1 MMTVLKNQNSVI
13 QMWKN
18 QNIYKTLS
26 KPNPIRFQNSKILAR
41 LNLKD
46 TDDLDLSTLSQVF
59 WPWILWRSQNSL
71 GENSS
76 LVWTLQN
83 IELSNNLIQMLDIL
97 AGYNLLPEKTKIY
110 HIDNQGIEK
119 AWSQLHLLEKNNSII
134 SQKKIELISLVN
146 GETVLENDKVQITR
160 KGLQVIL
167 EHQIKPESI
176 QILIDST
183 RHQIR
188 YQLLEARQNLF
199 EVEQKLNVN
208 AKLWSSIDTKFQS
221 IFGSQGILQAEV
233 VEKGKSEREELI
245 ENQMILT
252 DNLKTL
258 ELLLSRLSNSYPI
271 LVLVRYNQA
280 WMPFDNLALAVNS
293 NEEYSLF
300 YNEKIKTLYLIAEKS
315 AVKVLRLLIEKSQ
328 VYNDPDLDKELAQI
342 TESGEYFEKL
352 KIGIH
357 KLVSFKGEDL
367 IGIEYIQLKIIKNQ
381 AELLDQGQIKTLNRI
396 YSLDS
401 VNADIGTGIQ
411 PIGLTYSIDS
421 LSLIN
426 KFCLPIS
433 TNYNSQGFLKNDNLV
448 QKIYCYDDN
457 KLLTEL
463 QKSKTIYSTLESNQ
477 TNWITQDGEATFFYP
492 QDILK
497 VESESLN
504 KIIDY
509 LIVNTSIFPK
519 ENEQLIE
526 KYLHQAQ
533 NIELLSLNKY
543 GPMIPIW
550 QSKTGEKIFISSIDE
565 LIKKSK
571 NQIYKV
577 FTSKNLNP
585 ENFINRS
592 VTVINDK
599 ITKLPMGVN
608 VVEYRSEAL
617 TEMRKSRNNN
627 EVVFF
632 GLANKLM
639 NELYGLF
646 AKGHTD
652 IQILFEPY
660 EVDLWSNW
668 LYGLGGRVDQDNS
681 VNKGISYFYVTY
693 QKNEITGQYIPSGEY
708 ELLNLA
714 NGHESNLILEDAMG
728 AEYYHTEKYLNKDL
742 INSSNLTFWTQ
753 QAEYVKVQQ
762 VINKQELSSSLANQV
777 IFSPLSSNLLNCK
790 YHIYSSWEGSL
801 KVRLINYLENFN
813 LDTINTYLIQSL
825 SGNFPARNYSQTE
838 ITALNSRLNNSFNEI
853 INWLTQLMNAKKPTN
868 LRIRPKYKLITNQW
882 WQAYTFEYWIKINTA
897 YSTNNFLEAL
907 NLTYNYWRDFR
918 QVYLSENNNFNEID
932 QEFLYCLVES
942 LENFAQSAHPIW
954 PVFTEQIW
962 SLVNNTQLSIIETPL
977 PEELQLSD
985 KHKILLNEM
994 KQIKKILADIQSLR
1008 NQNKIAIRQALYAD
1022 ISNLNLDDDWINY
1035 LCTRANLVVRDLNK
1049 IMGSISEFDTKYGS
1063 LKIDWVIDE
1072 ELAIIG
1078 YGAEFEKA
1086 VTDYLRNL
1094 GIKPGET
1101 VIMEWQIDS
1110 NANSETIHKL
1120 VNCLNWHK
1128 LFIEVRWTKD
1138 LAVDSKY
1145 SFKVADLGTIYTN
1158 KPTKATS
1165 D

>member
-1 MMTVLKNQNSVI
+1 MTVLKNQTAVI

-59 WPWILWRSQNSL
+59 WPWILWRSQNFL
-71 GENSS
+71 GQNSS
-76 LVWTLQN
+76 LVWSLQN
-83 IELSNNLIQMLDIL
+83 LELSNNLIQMLDIL
-97 AGYNLLPEKTKIY
+97 VDYNLLPEKTKIY

-119 AWSQLHLLEKNNSII
+119 VWTQLYELEKQNGII
-134 SQKKIELISLVN
+134 SQKKVELISLTN
-146 GETVLENDKVQITR
+146 SETVLENDKVQITR

-176 QILIDST
+176 RILIDST

-245 ENQMILT
+245 EDQMILT

-258 ELLLSRLSNSYPI
+258 ELLLSRLSNNYPI
-271 LVLVRYNQA
+271 LILVRYNQA
-280 WMPFDNLALAVNS
+280 WMPFDNLALAVNP

-315 AVKVLRLLIEKSQ
+315 AIKVLRLLIEKDQ
-328 VYNDPDLDKELAQI
+328 VYNDPNLDEELSEL

-357 KLVSFKGEDL
+357 KLVSFRGENL
-367 IGIEYIQLKIIKNQ
+367 IGIEYLQLKIIKNQ
-381 AELLDQGQIKTLNRI
+381 AEFLDQGQIKTLNRI

-401 VNADIGTGIQ
+401 VNAEIGTGIQ
-411 PIGLTYSIDS
+411 PIGLTYSVDS
-421 LSLIN
+421 MLLVN
-426 KFCLPIS
+426 KFCLPVS
-433 TNYNSQGFLKNDNLV
+433 TNYNAQGFLKNDNLV
-448 QKIYCYDDN
+448 QTIYCYDDS
-457 KLLTEL
+457 KLLAEL
-463 QKSKTIYSTLESNQ
+463 QKSKSIYSTLESNQ
-477 TNWITQDGEATFFYP
+477 THWITQDGSATFLYP

-497 VESESLN
+497 VKSDSLN
-504 KIIDY
+504 TIIDY
-509 LIVNTSIFPK
+509 LNTNTSIFPR
-519 ENEQLIE
+519 ENEYLIN
-526 KYLHQAQ
+526 KYLDQAQ

-550 QSKTGEKIFISSIDE
+550 QNKAGERMFISSIDE
-565 LIKKSK
+565 LISRSK
-571 NQIYKV
+571 NQIYRV

-627 EVVFF
+627 ETVFF
-632 GLANKLM
+632 GLVNKLI
-639 NELYGLF
+639 NELYTLF
-646 AKGHTD
+646 TKGHTD

-668 LYGLGGRVDQDNS
+668 LYGLGGRADQDNS
-681 VNKGISYFYVTY
+681 INKGISYFYVTY
-693 QKNEITGQYIPSGEY
+693 QKNEVTEQYIPSGEY

-714 NGHESNLILEDAMG
+714 NGQESNLILQDEVG
-728 AEYYHTEKYLNKDL
+728 TEYYHTEKYLNKDL

-753 QAEYVKVQQ
+753 QAEYVEVQQ
-762 VINKQELSSSLANQV
+762 VINKQELSSSLTNQV
-777 IFSPLSSNLLNCK
+777 IFSGVSNSLLNSE
-790 YHIYSSWEGSL
+790 YYIYSNWEGSL
-801 KVRLINYLENFN
+801 KVRLADYLENFN

-838 ITALNSRLNNSFNEI
+838 IIALNNRLNTSFNEI
-853 INWLTQLMNAKKPTN
+853 ITWLTQLMNTRKPIN
-868 LRIRPKYKLITNQW
+868 LRIRPKYKLIINQW
-882 WQAYTFEYWIKINTA
+882 WQAYTFEYWIKINNA
-897 YSTNNFLEAL
+897 YSNNNFLEAL
-907 NLTYNYWRDFR
+907 NLTYNYWREFR
-918 QVYLSENNNFNEID
+918 QVYILDNSNSSEPN
-932 QEFLYCLVES
+932 QEFLYCLIES
-942 LENFAQSAHPIW
+942 LENFAQSTHPIW

-962 SLVNNTQLSIIETPL
+962 SLVNNSEISIIETPL
-977 PEELQLSD
+977 PEELRLSENNQT
-985 KHKILLNEM
+985 LLTKM
-994 KQIKKILADIQSLR
+994 KQVKKILADIQSLR
-1008 NQNKIAIRQALYAD
+1008 NQNKITVRQALYAD
-1022 ISNLNLDDDWINY
+1022 ISRLNLEEDWVNY
-1035 LCTRANLVVRDLNK
+1035 LCSKANLVIRDLNK
-1049 IMGSISEFDTKYGS
+1049 VMGSISEFDTKYGN

-1094 GIKPGET
+1094 GVKSGET

-1128 LFIEVRWTKD
+1128 LFIEVRWTKN
-1138 LAVDSKY
+1138 LLVDSKY
-1145 SFKVADLGTIYTN
+1145 SFKVADLGIIYTN
-1158 KPTKATS
+1158 KPVKAINN
-1165 D
+1165 

>member
-1 MMTVLKNQNSVI
+1 MTVLKNQTAVI

-59 WPWILWRSQNSL
+59 WPWILWRSQNFL
-71 GENSS
+71 GQNSN
-76 LVWTLQN
+76 LVWSLQN
-83 IELSNNLIQMLDIL
+83 LELSNSLIQMLDIL
-97 AGYNLLPEKTKIY
+97 ADYNLLPEKTKIY

-119 AWSQLHLLEKNNSII
+119 VWTQLYELEKQNGII
-134 SQKKIELISLVN
+134 SQKKVELISLTN
-146 GETVLENDKVQITR
+146 SETVLENDKVQITR

-176 QILIDST
+176 RILIDST

-245 ENQMILT
+245 EDQMILT

-258 ELLLSRLSNSYPI
+258 ELLLSRLSNNYPI
-271 LVLVRYNQA
+271 LILVRYNQA
-280 WMPFDNLALAVNS
+280 WMPFDNLALAVNP

-315 AVKVLRLLIEKSQ
+315 AIKVLRLLIEKDQ
-328 VYNDPDLDKELAQI
+328 VYNDPSLDEELSEL

-357 KLVSFKGEDL
+357 KLVSFRGENL
-367 IGIEYIQLKIIKNQ
+367 IGIEYLQLKIIKNQ
-381 AELLDQGQIKTLNRI
+381 AEFLDQGQIKTLNRI

-401 VNADIGTGIQ
+401 VNAEIGTGIQ

-421 LSLIN
+421 MLLVN
-426 KFCLPIS
+426 KFCLPVS
-433 TNYNSQGFLKNDNLV
+433 TNYNAQGFLKNDNLV
-448 QKIYCYDDN
+448 QTIYCYDDS
-457 KLLTEL
+457 KLLAEL
-463 QKSKTIYSTLESNQ
+463 QKSKSIYSTLESNQ
-477 TNWITQDGEATFFYP
+477 THWITQDGSATFLYP

-497 VESESLN
+497 VKSDSLN
-504 KIIDY
+504 TIIDY
-509 LIVNTSIFPK
+509 LNTNASIFPR
-519 ENEQLIE
+519 ENEYLIN
-526 KYLHQAQ
+526 KYLDQAQ

-550 QSKTGEKIFISSIDE
+550 QNKAGERMFISSIDE
-565 LIKKSK
+565 LISRSK
-571 NQIYKV
+571 NQIYRV

-627 EVVFF
+627 ETVFF
-632 GLANKLM
+632 GLVNKLI
-639 NELYGLF
+639 NELYTLF
-646 AKGHTD
+646 TKGHTD

-668 LYGLGGRVDQDNS
+668 LYGLGGRADQDNS
-681 VNKGISYFYVTY
+681 INKGISYFYVTY
-693 QKNEITGQYIPSGEY
+693 QKNEVTEQYIPSGEY

-714 NGHESNLILEDAMG
+714 NGQESNLILQDEVG
-728 AEYYHTEKYLNKDL
+728 TEYYHTEKYLNKDL

-753 QAEYVKVQQ
+753 QAEYVEVQQ
-762 VINKQELSSSLANQV
+762 VINKQELSSSLTNQV
-777 IFSPLSSNLLNCK
+777 IFSGVSNSLLNSE
-790 YHIYSSWEGSL
+790 YYIYSNWEGSL
-801 KVRLINYLENFN
+801 KVRLADYLENFN

-838 ITALNSRLNNSFNEI
+838 IIALNNRLNTSFNEI
-853 INWLTQLMNAKKPTN
+853 ITWLTQLMNTRKPIN
-868 LRIRPKYKLITNQW
+868 LRIRPKYKLIINQW
-882 WQAYTFEYWIKINTA
+882 WQAYTFEYWIKINNA
-897 YSTNNFLEAL
+897 YSNNNFLEAL
-907 NLTYNYWRDFR
+907 NLTYNYWREFR
-918 QVYLSENNNFNEID
+918 QVYILDNSNSSEPN
-932 QEFLYCLVES
+932 QEFLYCLIES
-942 LENFAQSAHPIW
+942 LENFAQSTHPIW

-962 SLVNNTQLSIIETPL
+962 SLVNNSEISIIETPL
-977 PEELQLSD
+977 PEELRLSEN
-985 KHKILLNEM
+985 HQTLLTKM
-994 KQIKKILADIQSLR
+994 KQVKKILADIQSLR
-1008 NQNKIAIRQALYAD
+1008 NQNKITVRQALYAD
-1022 ISNLNLDDDWINY
+1022 ISGLNLEEEWINY
-1035 LCTRANLVVRDLNK
+1035 LCSKANLVIRDLNK
-1049 IMGSISEFDTKYGS
+1049 VMGSISEFDTKYGN

-1094 GIKPGET
+1094 GVKSGET

-1128 LFIEVRWTKD
+1128 LFIEVRWTKN
-1138 LAVDSKY
+1138 LLVDSKY
-1145 SFKVADLGTIYTN
+1145 SFKVADLGIIYTN
-1158 KPTKATS
+1158 KPVKAINN
-1165 D
+1165 